1 MQSIIVLSMKQPQE
15 QKTMRGEII
24 SYDPVY
30 GIRVERIKITSW
42 P

>member
-24 SYDPVY
+24 SYDPVVRY
-30 GIRVERIKITSW
+30 TTRED
-42 P
+42 